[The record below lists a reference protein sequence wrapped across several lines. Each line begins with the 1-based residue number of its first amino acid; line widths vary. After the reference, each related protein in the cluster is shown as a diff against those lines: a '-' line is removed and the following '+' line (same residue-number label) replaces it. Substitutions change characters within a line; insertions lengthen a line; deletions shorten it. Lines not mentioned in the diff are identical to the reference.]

1 MTSNKAIEAL
11 NVVEDLEKNSK
22 RLSAVVEDLITL
34 RDSMNELQD
43 EVKKAQLINQESQ
56 KELKN
61 MTAAVKA
68 AEEKLTTEFKL
79 LLAESNAEQSSRIKD
94 ANESLI
100 KLDGLTRSLQ
110 KDLAEVKVE
119 DKKNKELL
127 ASVQTGVEKL
137 DEKQSQIIL
146 LAWVVLI
153 VLVGIAGK
161 VFGFLEKLPS

>member
-22 RLSAVVEDLITL
+22 RLSTVVEELITL

-56 KELKN
+56 KELRN
-61 MTAAVKA
+61 MAAAVKA
-68 AEEKLTTEFKL
+68 AQEKLTTEFKL

-94 ANESLI
+94 ANENLI

-110 KDLAEVKVE
+110 KDLADVKSE

-127 ASVQTGVEKL
+127 ASVQTSVEKL
-137 DEKQSQIIL
+137 DEKQNQIIP
-146 LAWVVLI
+146 LAWVILI

-161 VFGFLEKLPS
+161 VFGFLEKLPI

>member
-22 RLSAVVEDLITL
+22 RLSTVVEELITL

-56 KELKN
+56 KELRN
-61 MTAAVKA
+61 MAAAVKA
-68 AEEKLTTEFKL
+68 AQEKLTTEFKL

-94 ANESLI
+94 ANENLI

-110 KDLAEVKVE
+110 KDLADVKSE

-127 ASVQTGVEKL
+127 ASVQTSVEKL
-137 DEKQSQIIL
+137 DEKQNQIIP

-161 VFGFLEKLPS
+161 VFGFLEKLPL

>member
-22 RLSAVVEDLITL
+22 RLSTVVEELITL

-56 KELKN
+56 KELRN
-61 MTAAVKA
+61 MAAAVKA
-68 AEEKLTTEFKL
+68 AQEKLTTEFKL

-94 ANESLI
+94 ANENLI

-110 KDLAEVKVE
+110 KDLADVKSE

-127 ASVQTGVEKL
+127 ASVQTSVEKL
-137 DEKQSQIIL
+137 DEKQNQIFP
-146 LAWVVLI
+146 LAWVILI

-161 VFGFLEKLPS
+161 VFGFL

>member
-22 RLSAVVEDLITL
+22 RLSTVVEELITL

-68 AEEKLTTEFKL
+68 AEEKLTNEFKL

-137 DEKQSQIIL
+137 DEKQSQIIP

-161 VFGFLEKLPS
+161 VFGFLEKLPL

>member
-22 RLSAVVEDLITL
+22 RLSTVVEELITL
-34 RDSMNELQD
+34 RDSMNELKD

-110 KDLAEVKVE
+110 KDHAEVKVE

-137 DEKQSQIIL
+137 DEKQSQIIP

-161 VFGFLEKLPS
+161 VFGFLEKLPL

>member
-22 RLSAVVEDLITL
+22 RLSTVVEELITL

-56 KELKN
+56 KELRN
-61 MTAAVKA
+61 MAAAVKA
-68 AEEKLTTEFKL
+68 AQEKLTTEFKL

-94 ANESLI
+94 ANENLI

-110 KDLAEVKVE
+110 KDLADVKSE

-127 ASVQTGVEKL
+127 ASVQTSVEKL
-137 DEKQSQIIL
+137 DEKQNQIIP
-146 LAWVVLI
+146 LAWVILI

-161 VFGFLEKLPS
+161 VFGFLEKLPL

>member
-11 NVVEDLEKNSK
+11 NVVEGLEKNSK
-22 RLSAVVEDLITL
+22 RLSTVVEELITL

-56 KELKN
+56 KELRN
-61 MTAAVKA
+61 MAAAVKA
-68 AEEKLTTEFKL
+68 AQEKLTTEFKL

-94 ANESLI
+94 ANENLI

-110 KDLAEVKVE
+110 KDLADVKSE

-127 ASVQTGVEKL
+127 ASVQTSVEKL
-137 DEKQSQIIL
+137 DEKQNQIFP
-146 LAWVVLI
+146 LAWVILI

-161 VFGFLEKLPS
+161 VFGFL

>member
-34 RDSMNELQD
+34 RDSMNELQA

>member
-22 RLSAVVEDLITL
+22 RLSTVVEELITL

-56 KELKN
+56 KELRN
-61 MTAAVKA
+61 MAAAVKA
-68 AEEKLTTEFKL
+68 AQEKLTTEFKL

-94 ANESLI
+94 ANENLI

-110 KDLAEVKVE
+110 KDLADVKSE

-127 ASVQTGVEKL
+127 ASVQTSVEKL
-137 DEKQSQIIL
+137 DEKQNQIIP
-146 LAWVVLI
+146 LAWVILI

-161 VFGFLEKLPS
+161 VFGFL

>member
-1 MTSNKAIEAL
+1 MLAESNAEQSSRIKDANE
-11 NVVEDLEKNSK
+11 S
-22 RLSAVVEDLITL
+22 LIKLDGLT
-34 RDSMNELQD
+34 RSLQKD
-43 EVKKAQLINQESQ
+43 FAEVKTAQKKS
-56 KELKN
+56 
-61 MTAAVKA
+61 
-68 AEEKLTTEFKL
+68 TTEFKL

>member
-22 RLSAVVEDLITL
+22 RLSTVVEELITL

-56 KELKN
+56 KELRN
-61 MTAAVKA
+61 MAAAVKA
-68 AEEKLTTEFKL
+68 AQEKLTTEFKL

-94 ANESLI
+94 ANENLI

-110 KDLAEVKVE
+110 KDLADVKSE

-127 ASVQTGVEKL
+127 ASVQTSVEKL
-137 DEKQSQIIL
+137 DEKQNQIFP
-146 LAWVVLI
+146 LAWVILI

-161 VFGFLEKLPS
+161 VFGFLEKLPL

>member
-56 KELKN
+56 KELRN
-61 MTAAVKA
+61 MAAAVKA
-68 AEEKLTTEFKL
+68 AQEKLTTEFKL

>member
-22 RLSAVVEDLITL
+22 RLSTVVEELITL

>member
-22 RLSAVVEDLITL
+22 RLSTVVEELITL

-56 KELKN
+56 KELRN
-61 MTAAVKA
+61 MAAAVKA
-68 AEEKLTTEFKL
+68 AQEKLTTEFKL

-94 ANESLI
+94 ANENLI

-110 KDLAEVKVE
+110 KDLADVKSE

-127 ASVQTGVEKL
+127 ASVQTSIEKL
-137 DEKQSQIIL
+137 DEKQNQIIP
-146 LAWVVLI
+146 LAWVILI
-153 VLVGIAGK
+153 VLFGIAGK
-161 VFGFLEKLPS
+161 VFGFL